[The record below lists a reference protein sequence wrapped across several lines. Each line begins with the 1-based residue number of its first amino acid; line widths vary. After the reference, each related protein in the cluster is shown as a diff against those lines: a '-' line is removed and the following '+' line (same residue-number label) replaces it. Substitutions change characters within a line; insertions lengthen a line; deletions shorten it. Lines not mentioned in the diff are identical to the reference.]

1 MVEVEPK
8 YLEQGV
14 LSIEKDVGWE
24 SIGWVGSQ
32 SVKVFWQRHFGGRP
46 CWVVT
51 QELLDVQELYDEEGP
66 SWGTASF
73 NTGCTSVF
81 WVMMVG
87 LIPTWSGVLWRSGA
101 VSMSW
106 RSSRCPYR

>member
-66 SWGTASF
+66 VVGNGVFQYWVYVGVL
-73 NTGCTSVF
+73 GDDGGIDPDVEWSV
-81 WVMMVG
+81 VEE
-87 LIPTWSGVLWRSGA
+87 WSGVDVLEEFS
-101 VSMSW
+101 VSV
-106 RSSRCPYR
+106 